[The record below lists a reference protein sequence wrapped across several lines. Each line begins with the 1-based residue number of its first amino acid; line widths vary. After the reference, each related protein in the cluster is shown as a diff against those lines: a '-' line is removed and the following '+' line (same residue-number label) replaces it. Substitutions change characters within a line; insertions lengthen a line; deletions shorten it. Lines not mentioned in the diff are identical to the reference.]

1 MCGSA
6 VINCVLDDPIEG
18 DVEGRERFWNDLDMN
33 LDSGMGD
40 LNGWVGDRV
49 RVDITGTFE
58 VTGESYNRRRVIDFY
73 AERMLP
79 MSNTYFN
86 L

>member
-1 MCGSA
+1 MKF
-6 VINCVLDDPIEG
+6 VL
-18 DVEGRERFWNDLDMN
+18 
-33 LDSGMGD
+33 MGD

-58 VTGESYNRRRVIDFY
+58 VTGESYNRRRVVDFY